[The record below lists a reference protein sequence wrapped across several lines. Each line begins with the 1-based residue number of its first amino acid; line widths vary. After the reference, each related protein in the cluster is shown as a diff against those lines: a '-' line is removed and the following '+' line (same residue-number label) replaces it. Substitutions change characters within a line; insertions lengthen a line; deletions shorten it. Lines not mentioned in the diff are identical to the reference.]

1 MTKNYLKTFLP
12 YLFGNKKGKSLDT
25 LLPNPIPWSELSFEE
40 TLMFHALQN
49 TIIQFAHTLNF
60 KELNKKELFHL
71 FNFFNFFDDH
81 LKKQIQNFYQRDL
94 AFYNQAVNSRALSK
108 QELQELLDFK
118 NNKLSIF
125 AILKKDRTRP
135 GVLLIRSQDGRFV
148 TDKNQS
154 IWSIPVL
161 GLSTRGLPF
170 NHTNGC
176 TPAGVFSID
185 SVMPMADKFIDFGMF
200 RRLIVNFV
208 KASADETEMLNL
220 LPKKHHHHNWWWPSV
235 VGREL
240 GRSLLRIHGTGRKNF
255 NPLSPYFPFIP
266 TSGCLATN
274 ESGHF
279 WKKKAQDQRLLLD
292 ALMTAQGIPATLENE
307 SKIHGLLYVVEF
319 DDNLASLS
327 FFT

>member
-1 MTKNYLKTFLP
+1 MKNYLKTFLP

-25 LLPNPIPWSELSFEE
+25 LLPNPIPWAELSFEE
-40 TLMFHALQN
+40 TLMFHYLQN
-49 TIIQFAHTLNF
+49 NINHFVPSLNF
-60 KELNKKELFHL
+60 QELNKKERFHL
-71 FNFFNFFDDH
+71 FNYFNFFDDN
-81 LKKQIQNFYQRDL
+81 LKKQIQDFFQTDL
-94 AFYNQAVNSRALSK
+94 AFYNQAVNSRALTK

-135 GVLLIRSQDGRFV
+135 GVLLIRSEDGRFFKY
-148 TDKNQS
+148 KNQS

-161 GLSTRGLPF
+161 GLSTWGLPF
-170 NHTNGC
+170 NHSNGC
-176 TPAGVFSID
+176 TPTGVFSID
-185 SVMPMADKFIDFGMF
+185 SVMPRADKNIDFGMF

-208 KASADETEMLNL
+208 KASADETEIMNL

-255 NPLSPYFPFIP
+255 NPLSTFYPFIP

-274 ESGHF
+274 ESSYF
-279 WKKKAQDQRLLLD
+279 LKKNTQDQRILLD
-292 ALMTAQGIPATLENE
+292 ALMTAQGIPATFENE
-307 SKIHGLLYVVEF
+307 SNIHGLLYVVEF
-319 DDNLASLS
+319 DDNLAALH
-327 FFT
+327 FLT